1 MVTNPSSLPATR
13 LNPDARPRRSSGQR
27 AAFALLAVA
36 LLAAQGCKK
45 EEEAAPTPAPA
56 PAPKPAAAAPATGA
70 PAGAA
75 AGAAAAVK
83 PGTNAPAPGAP
94 APATGAADT
103 VDLRLNWPVGK
114 RFLQRMDI
122 VQSSESTIPGVPT
135 AMKQD
140 STQSQDY
147 SITVVKEREGGG
159 RELELEF
166 IAQKIDSQMG
176 GKPLVAFDSKADA
189 KTDRTNAVAGAM
201 RKLVGVKIHYLT
213 DTNGRIDKVV
223 GAQELQT
230 RLTAAAAPQARMILT
245 GLLNE
250 DNLKRVVTLAIGLPD
265 KPVKVGETWAAQR
278 DVPMG
283 LMGTLLM
290 DSKYTFKGW
299 EEHDKRRCALLESTG
314 TIASKPGGPTGP
326 TSMTVESGKTAGKAW
341 FDPAAGM
348 IIDSSMDQ
356 EMTMKVSS
364 GGQNIES
371 KTKTKI
377 NVKVVEATDAPKTN

>member
-1 MVTNPSSLPATR
+1 MRSFLSATPEPSLHFVTQQPRSLGR
-13 LNPDARPRRSSGQR
+13 H
-27 AAFALLAVA
+27 AALALLAVA
-36 LLAAQGCKK
+36 LVAAQGCKK
-45 EEEAAPTPAPA
+45 EE
-56 PAPKPAAAAPATGA
+56 AAAPPPAPGEAPQPGA
-70 PAGAA
+70 AAPA
-75 AGAAAAVK
+75 AGAAAAAK
-83 PGTNAPAPGAP
+83 AGTNAPAAAAGAN
-94 APATGAADT
+94 DT

-135 AMKQD
+135 AMKQE

-176 GKPLVAFDSKADA
+176 GKALVTFDSKADA

-223 GAQELQT
+223 GAPELQAKLVGT
-230 RLTAAAAPQARMILT
+230 AAPQARMILT

-265 KPVKVGETWAAQR
+265 KPVKVGETWPAQR

-283 LMGTLLM
+283 LMGTLVM

-299 EEHDKRRCALLESTG
+299 EEHDKRRCALLEFTG
-314 TIASKPGGPTGP
+314 TVASKPGAAPTAGPA
-326 TSMTVESGKTAGKAW
+326 SMIVDNGKTAGKAW

-348 IIDSSMDQ
+348 IIDSQMEQ
-356 EMTMKVSS
+356 EMTMKISS
-364 GGQNIES
+364 SGQNIES